1 MASVPHIHDEL
12 AANTDRI
19 VIDTKYGSV
28 TGGRA
33 KNGTAT
39 FLEIPYALPP
49 GRFMDPEPLPPD
61 YRYAKKEYIT
71 EDTWA
76 FQPRRDGEAAA
87 GSYHIDQVGYGKP
100 SENPLFVNIFVPPL
114 FPSQKGFPVKVYL
127 HGGFLQ
133 YSSPHRMTYQNQFV
147 AADRSE
153 VWVNVGYRLSAFGF
167 LACDKP
173 KIIGN
178 FGFKDQWIALE
189 WVRENISVFGGNPDN
204 VQLVGLSG
212 GAHAVH
218 QNLHHVSHLPEGAKS
233 PFQSA
238 HLMSNA
244 MVLTPKTP
252 TEMRPQFQAF
262 CRALHLD
269 PTSSTILDDLRAV
282 PAETIC
288 RTIESKATGPN
299 NSTFRGCLNDDWLP
313 STTDAMTWQRSG
325 AFAQALKQKG
335 VRSVIVGDLTDE
347 WYFYSTS
354 SVIEKPADI
363 VPNLERYYQDDIAE
377 KIMGQYETLGDGAT
391 PEECAKMFGRMTS
404 DYQVHLPVR
413 ILARDLHDAGFPVLR
428 YEIQWTPEQNRTSGY
443 VTHGTDTYL
452 WHLRLPSLEPSQAKI
467 ARAWIRRVDEERT
480 ILEREGK
487 PSRANDEVFA
497 LCEDKSIKWVK
508 DDKWTEKMRLLVTL
522 PGEV

>member
-1 MASVPHIHDEL
+1 MASIPHIHDEL
-12 AANTDRI
+12 AANLER
-19 VIDTKYGSV
+19 VVVDTKYGSIAGEV
-28 TGGRA
+28 
-33 KNGTAT
+33 
-39 FLEIPYALPP
+39 PYALPH
-49 GRFMDPEPLPPD
+49 GQFMDPEPLPPD
-61 YRYAKKEYIT
+61 YKYAKEYIT

-76 FQPRRDGEAAA
+76 FQPRRDEVAT
-87 GSYHIDQVGYGKP
+87 GSYHVNQV
-100 SENPLFVNIFVPPL
+100 LFVNIFVPLVLLTMIYL
-114 FPSQKGFPVKVYL
+114 FTDLAK
-127 HGGFLQ
+127 
-133 YSSPHRMTYQNQFV
+133 T
-147 AADRSE
+147 

-173 KIIGN
+173 KINGN
-178 FGFKDQWIALE
+178 FGFKDQWVALE
-189 WVRENISVFGGNPDN
+189 WVRENISK
-204 VQLVGLSG
+204 LVNLKNYFR

-218 QNLHHVSHLPEGAKS
+218 QNLHHVTHLPEGAKS

-252 TEMRPQFQAF
+252 TEMQSQFQAF
-262 CRALHLD
+262 CRTLHLD
-269 PTSSTILDDLRAV
+269 PASSTILDDLRAV

-288 RTIESKATGPN
+288 RTIESKAAGPN
-299 NSTFRGCLNDDWLP
+299 NSTFRGCLNDDWLS
-313 STTDAMTWQRSG
+313 STSDAMTWQRSG

-354 SVIEKPADI
+354 SVIEKPVDI

-377 KIMGQYETLGDGAT
+377 KIMGQYETLGDDAT
-391 PEECAKMFGRMTS
+391 PEECAKMFGRMAS

-428 YEIQWTPEQNRTSGY
+428 YEIQWTPEQNRTNGY

-467 ARAWIRRVDEERT
+467 ARAWIRRVDEEST
-480 ILEREGK
+480 ILEPEGK
-487 PSRANDEVFA
+487 PSRANNEVFA
-497 LCEDKSIKWVK
+497 LCEDKSIKWVE
-508 DDKWTEKMRLLVTL
+508 DDKWAEKMRLLVTL
-522 PGEV
+522 PGEM